1 MRLEELAGQ
10 FSRRRAVGRGDR
22 ILEVEDQRVGAGFE
36 TARELALA
44 IGRNEQERAHWDLL
58 DKLSC
63 VPHYVY
69 FLASRKHGTL
79 YVGVTNDL
87 VRRVHQH
94 TSQSEM
100 GGFTSKYHVTRLVW
114 FETHDDV
121 TAAIKR
127 EKEMKKWRREWKI
140 GLIERDNLDWLDI
153 TESILK

>member
-1 MRLEELAGQ
+1 
-10 FSRRRAVGRGDR
+10 
-22 ILEVEDQRVGAGFE
+22 
-36 TARELALA
+36 
-44 IGRNEQERAHWDLL
+44 
-58 DKLSC
+58 
-63 VPHYVY
+63 
-69 FLASRKHGTL
+69 
-79 YVGVTNDL
+79 
-87 VRRVHQH
+87 
-94 TSQSEM
+94 M